1 VAMRFLLDELPYV
14 GADAEPEDWSPEFA
28 KLVALIREERGIGL
42 QELEELEISISRLR
56 AAVASVE
63 KTENE
68 FEEELET
75 A

>member
-1 VAMRFLLDELPYV
+1 MRFLIDELPYV
-14 GADAEPEDWSPEFA
+14 GADVEPEDWSPEFA
-28 KLVALIREERGIGL
+28 KLVALIRDGRGIEL

-63 KTENE
+63 KAESE
-68 FEEELET
+68 FEEEFET